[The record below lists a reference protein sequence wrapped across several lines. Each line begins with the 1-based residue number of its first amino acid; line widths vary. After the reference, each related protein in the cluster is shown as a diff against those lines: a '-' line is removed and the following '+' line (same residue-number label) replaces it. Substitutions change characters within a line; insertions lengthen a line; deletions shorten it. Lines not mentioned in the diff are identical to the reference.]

1 MKVTMKK
8 KKNLTKRQLA
18 VIEDLFAGELEEQE
32 VLDRHKVSR
41 NTFNKWLS
49 DQRFIGRLN
58 EHITRAYHQSELI
71 IARYARLAALKLI
84 ELTESDKDET
94 ARKACLNIITRNSIS
109 PRLYAGGLNPEQ
121 TTSDGRQ
128 LSPQTASR
136 LLAVLAEEKEIG
148 ISI

>member
-1 MKVTMKK
+1 MKK
-8 KKNLTKRQLA
+8 KKNLTKRQIA

-49 DQRFIGRLN
+49 DQRFIEQFNNR
-58 EHITRAYHQSELI
+58 IAQAYHQSELI

-94 ARKACLNIITRNSIS
+94 ARKACLDIITRNSIS

-121 TTSDGRQ
+121 STPPVDK

-136 LLAVLAEEKEIG
+136 LLAVLAEEKEQ
-148 ISI
+148 

>member
-49 DQRFIGRLN
+49 DQRFIEQFNNR
-58 EHITRAYHQSELI
+58 IAQAYHQSELI

-94 ARKACLNIITRNSIS
+94 ARKACLDIITRNSIS
-109 PRLYAGGLNPEQ
+109 PRLYAEGLNPEQ
-121 TTSDGRQ
+121 STPPVDK

-136 LLAVLAEEKEIG
+136 LLAVLAEEKND
-148 ISI
+148 